1 MTAKP
6 NANAPAN
13 PERVDS
19 QPALG
24 VVSSTCRVGSVSVS
38 DHVGNGTWL
47 IAFEGEHDLATVPLV
62 EAKTRE
68 VWSRCAHAVVDFADA
83 TFIDS
88 SVIKWLESARSEL
101 GAVEGQAISIVEGPP
116 GSIVTRVIDLLGL
129 REIFPCH
136 RSRED
141 AIAALPIPSGQPR
154 RA

>member
-1 MTAKP
+1 M
-6 NANAPAN
+6 
-13 PERVDS
+13 
-19 QPALG
+19 
-24 VVSSTCRVGSVSVS
+24 SSTGGAGSVTVS
-38 DHVGNGTWL
+38 EHDGNGIWL
-47 IAFEGEHDLATVPLV
+47 IAFEGDHDLATVPLV

-68 VWSRCAHAVVDFADA
+68 VWPRCTHAVVDFADA

-101 GAVEGQAISIVEGPP
+101 GTVESQPISIVEGPP

-136 RSRED
+136 GSRED
-141 AIAALPIPSGQPR
+141 AIAALARSAGGTS